1 VIVNQIIGTKVS
13 VKTELA
19 ELLTRTFRQL
29 DKFRTKAEV
38 LGAEVERLK
47 KENSELRKR
56 LARAETQ

>member
-13 VKTELA
+13 VKTELS
-19 ELLTRTFRQL
+19 ELLAKTFRQL

-47 KENSELRKR
+47 KENSELRKQLGKR
-56 LARAETQ
+56 